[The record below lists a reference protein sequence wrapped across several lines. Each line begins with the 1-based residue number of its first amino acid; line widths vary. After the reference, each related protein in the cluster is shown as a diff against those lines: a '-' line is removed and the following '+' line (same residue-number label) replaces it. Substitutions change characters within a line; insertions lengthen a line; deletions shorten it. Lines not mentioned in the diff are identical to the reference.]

1 MRFEQPLMPRRSV
14 CDCQLDDR
22 LRGISHANARER
34 GFVELEI
41 LHSPELRSVFYACSR
56 CGRRFEAFYE
66 VGKFH
71 FIPLVDP

>member
-1 MRFEQPLMPRRSV
+1 MQIEKSLTRRQAL

-22 LRGISHANARER
+22 VNGISHANARER

-41 LHSPELRSVFYACSR
+41 LHLPELRSVFYACAR

-66 VGKFH
+66 SGKFH
-71 FIPLVDP
+71 FIPVMGE